1 MELKNG
7 LTIGVRRNTKG
18 QEQFDELLWYRETQ
32 GNKTIEHK
40 PKSGEHWRIFH
51 QSYEEMQ
58 SEQIKGLP
66 LLSKH
71 KIDTQADVEV
81 KLNKAIAVKAGEELG
96 LMGEYNQ
103 TGESGEKLLHLEV
116 FTYDNIEQFKAKAEA
131 AYKQD
136 REKKGIKANFLY
148 VARGSQLYSIAND
161 EAVALEKS
169 KVEIMVPLADV
180 AKKTVKKKT
189 DKTGKDYYNVQPY
202 LYSLPQ
208 KNKDGGIY
216 VDSSH
221 LTHGLL
227 FPGVNIFNQS
237 GNGLCIFKHPLHQN
251 IDPKSDLTTEQK
263 NELDPMFKS
272 ITVEEFKSIVTELR
286 KGVLKHT
293 NLWIPA
299 ISSGAS
305 PSDKTYEATV
315 KELNRVMNKY
325 EINTCLRK
333 IHFLAQAYHETH
345 YFQSMQEYTSP
356 YTSKYDPYRGRG
368 LIHLTHKKNYEKFSA
383 DMGDSNIV
391 NNPSIV
397 ATNIAYAFESGGWFW
412 KKGATLSNNKPGV
425 WRYPN
430 SAPKSI
436 HERIKMEGAN
446 CNKSIVS
453 YGNLQ
458 GTFGVLDLNVLADN
472 DWGNTIS
479 WLINGGANGFD
490 DRIKYRNLLK
500 EIMKY
505 ELCKNKK

>member
-1 MELKNG
+1 MVN
-7 LTIGVRRNTKG
+7 
-18 QEQFDELLWYRETQ
+18 ET
-32 GNKTIEHK
+32 
-40 PKSGEHWRIFH
+40 
-51 QSYEEMQ
+51 
-58 SEQIKGLP
+58 
-66 LLSKH
+66 
-71 KIDTQADVEV
+71 
-81 KLNKAIAVKAGEELG
+81 
-96 LMGEYNQ
+96 
-103 TGESGEKLLHLEV
+103 
-116 FTYDNIEQFKAKAEA
+116 
-131 AYKQD
+131 
-136 REKKGIKANFLY
+136 
-148 VARGSQLYSIAND
+148 LYSIIFLDNERNPIPNCYFELTINGHVITGQANNYGEVQFNRQLVESTPTEYKELNLTFWNEKFPKTEHSTTDSFVWPEGKTSIKALMPDTYIINTRSILNEDD
-161 EAVALEKS
+161 EPQEYQRAYYLVRKGDTWSGLEAKLGIN
-169 KVEIMVPLADV
+169 KVEALMFYNRMSYSDQLVEGAKLYYPLGFRTKKEKTEKGEKTNSSSTKQQRSQENGKPIEV
-180 AKKTVKKKT
+180 ASKR
-189 DKTGKDYYNVQPY
+189 
-202 LYSLPQ
+202 
-208 KNKDGGIY
+208 GGCFCY
-216 VDSSH
+216 RD
-221 LTHGLL
+221 
-227 FPGVNIFNQS
+227 F
-237 GNGLCIFKHPLHQN
+237 
-251 IDPKSDLTTEQK
+251 
-263 NELDPMFKS
+263 
-272 ITVEEFKSIVTELR
+272 TVEEFKSIVTELR

>member
-1 MELKNG
+1 MVN
-7 LTIGVRRNTKG
+7 
-18 QEQFDELLWYRETQ
+18 ET
-32 GNKTIEHK
+32 
-40 PKSGEHWRIFH
+40 
-51 QSYEEMQ
+51 
-58 SEQIKGLP
+58 
-66 LLSKH
+66 
-71 KIDTQADVEV
+71 
-81 KLNKAIAVKAGEELG
+81 
-96 LMGEYNQ
+96 
-103 TGESGEKLLHLEV
+103 
-116 FTYDNIEQFKAKAEA
+116 
-131 AYKQD
+131 
-136 REKKGIKANFLY
+136 
-148 VARGSQLYSIAND
+148 LYSIIFLDNERNPIPNCYFELTINGHVITGQANNYGEVQFNRQLVESTPTEYKELNLTFWNEKFPKTEHSTTDSFVWPEGKTSIKALMPDTYIINTRSILNEDD
-161 EAVALEKS
+161 EPQEYQRAYYLVRKGDTWSGLEAKLGIN
-169 KVEIMVPLADV
+169 KVEALMFYNRMSYSDQLVEGAKLYYPLGFRTKKEKTEKGEKTNSSSTKQQRSQENGKPIEV
-180 AKKTVKKKT
+180 ASKRGECFCYR
-189 DKTGKDYYNVQPY
+189 D
-202 LYSLPQ
+202 
-208 KNKDGGIY
+208 
-216 VDSSH
+216 
-221 LTHGLL
+221 
-227 FPGVNIFNQS
+227 F
-237 GNGLCIFKHPLHQN
+237 
-251 IDPKSDLTTEQK
+251 
-263 NELDPMFKS
+263 
-272 ITVEEFKSIVTELR
+272 TVEEFKTIVKELR

-299 ISSGAS
+299 ISSGAA

-315 KELNRVMNKY
+315 KELNRIMNKY

-397 ATNIAYAFESGGWFW
+397 AINITYAFESGGWFW

-436 HERIKMEGAN
+436 HDRIKMEGAN

>member
-1 MELKNG
+1 MVN
-7 LTIGVRRNTKG
+7 
-18 QEQFDELLWYRETQ
+18 ET
-32 GNKTIEHK
+32 
-40 PKSGEHWRIFH
+40 
-51 QSYEEMQ
+51 
-58 SEQIKGLP
+58 
-66 LLSKH
+66 
-71 KIDTQADVEV
+71 
-81 KLNKAIAVKAGEELG
+81 
-96 LMGEYNQ
+96 
-103 TGESGEKLLHLEV
+103 
-116 FTYDNIEQFKAKAEA
+116 
-131 AYKQD
+131 
-136 REKKGIKANFLY
+136 
-148 VARGSQLYSIAND
+148 LYSIIFLDNERNPIPNCYFELTINGHVITGQANNYGEVQFNRQLVESTQTEYKELNLTFWNEKFPKTEHSTTDSFVWPEGKTSIKALMPDTYIINTRSILNEDD
-161 EAVALEKS
+161 EPQEYQRAYYLVRKGDTWSGLEAKLGIN
-169 KVEIMVPLADV
+169 KVEALMFYNRMEYSDQLVEGTKLYYPLGFRTKKEKTEKGEKTNSSSTKQQRSQENGKPIEV
-180 AKKTVKKKT
+180 ASKR
-189 DKTGKDYYNVQPY
+189 
-202 LYSLPQ
+202 
-208 KNKDGGIY
+208 GGCFCY
-216 VDSSH
+216 RD
-221 LTHGLL
+221 
-227 FPGVNIFNQS
+227 F
-237 GNGLCIFKHPLHQN
+237 
-251 IDPKSDLTTEQK
+251 
-263 NELDPMFKS
+263 
-272 ITVEEFKSIVTELR
+272 TVEEFKTIVKELR

-315 KELNRVMNKY
+315 KELNRIMNKY

-397 ATNIAYAFESGGWFW
+397 ATNITYAFESGGWFW

-436 HERIKMEGAN
+436 HDRIKMEGAN